1 MPITLQARS
10 RHEDSAV
17 VHWCSAL
24 QASTNNKATL
34 RCGITIPLTH
44 RPINSRVNLLLC
56 AILPQHF
63 LITTERL
70 MGLISSSFL
79 LVLPLEGNSLW
90 DSCRGS
96 SNPCTRSIPLNARIC
111 DTTEDSLA
119 VACLV
124 IGSLAGASGHQY
136 SQRNDSHL
144 TLRGL
149 MAQVLHDHRQSHLLR
164 YEEDHE
170 AFPFR
175 ACLSWFPHTKTWSQN
190 TSIYSLRQYMV
201 MSSIYCSG
209 GRRWAVVDTDR
220 GQNYV
225 FLPAMSLDSG
235 VSYRSYTVGSL
246 KHTGANDTLRVGR
259 CSIEHVTFKVVAVRW
274 DLWGL
279 LRLFWLPHGTP
290 EGLHGR
296 YSVKSGSG
304 MPVPK
309 AKTQGK

>member
-1 MPITLQARS
+1 MQCVASIDQQQSDTS
-10 RHEDSAV
+10 MRHHYSPHPSIHQQPSQLAPVCNPSA
-17 VHWCSAL
+17 AL
-24 QASTNNKATL
+24 FDHHRK
-34 RCGITIPLTH
+34 TH
-44 RPINSRVNLLLC
+44 GFDFVI
-56 AILPQHF
+56 I
-63 LITTERL
+63 
-70 MGLISSSFL
+70 L

-136 SQRNDSHL
+136 SQQNDSHL

-170 AFPFR
+170 AFPFG
-175 ACLSWFPHTKTWSQN
+175 ACLSWFPHTKIWSQN

-225 FLPAMSLDSG
+225 FLPAMSLD
-235 VSYRSYTVGSL
+235 
-246 KHTGANDTLRVGR
+246 
-259 CSIEHVTFKVVAVRW
+259 
-274 DLWGL
+274 
-279 LRLFWLPHGTP
+279 
-290 EGLHGR
+290 
-296 YSVKSGSG
+296 
-304 MPVPK
+304 
-309 AKTQGK
+309 